1 MAGGDIPVLELD
13 AARAASDPDDIPA
26 PALSLRLMPGEMVL
40 VDVPEAARCTWFA
53 DLCTGLV
60 PLIGG
65 TARFLGRNWAE
76 MPRDYAAALRGR
88 IGRVFTVGGW
98 VDFIDL
104 STNILLPQLHHTR
117 TEPAALRSSATMLS
131 RFFGLPGLPLGRP
144 SSLSGAD
151 RARAAC
157 VRAFLGEPALLLL
170 ESPMQG
176 QYADL
181 KTPILEAI
189 AAARGRGAAVIWLTH
204 YGLVWGDRVFPAD
217 RRFRL
222 YEHGLVPARRAA

>member
-1 MAGGDIPVLELD
+1 MADADSPVLELE

-26 PALSLRLMPGEMVL
+26 PALSLRLMPGEMAL
-40 VDVPEAARCTWFA
+40 IDVPDPARSTWFA

-60 PLIGG
+60 PLIAGNV
-65 TARFLGRNWAE
+65 RFLGREWVE

-88 IGRVFTVGGW
+88 IGRVFHGSSW
-98 VDFIDL
+98 VEFIDL

-144 SSLSGAD
+144 SSLSPID

-170 ESPMQG
+170 ESPTQG
-176 QYADL
+176 QFIDL

-189 AAARGRGAAVIWLTH
+189 AQARGRGAAVIWLTH
-204 YGLVWGDRVFPAD
+204 YGLVWGDPRFPAD
-217 RRFRL
+217 HRL
-222 YEHGLVPARRAA
+222 RLHERGLLSARRAA